1 LTESRTQKII
11 REFLQDLQ
19 LDVIEERIINYI
31 VREVRLGRRLSS
43 VLQDPYIKNRLTQ
56 QQVDEIIESPEVL
69 EAVERELAEA
79 FETQDFKFKE

>member
-1 LTESRTQKII
+1 MTESRTQKII